1 MSRKII
7 SILIVISMLLCLV
20 SCKKTDTPSS
30 QGGDETK
37 DEQHIIKATNLMA
50 GYEAEGALGNEADEG
65 FIKNQITLALKLFKA
80 SANESNGENV
90 LISPLSIQLA
100 LAMTANGANGQTKAE
115 MEALLGGN
123 ISLEELNRYLLDYV
137 SKLPTSEKYKL
148 EIANS
153 IWLKNGGIVA
163 SKDFLQTNKNYYD
176 AQIYDAPF
184 DESTVKDIN
193 SWVND
198 KTDGMIDEIVKQ
210 IDPNSI
216 MFLINA
222 IMFDAEWASIYS
234 THAIRNGE
242 FTSISGEKQTVDMMH
257 SAEHRYIELD
267 NATGFKKNYKLGKYS
282 FVALLPNEGVSLDE
296 LINSLNG
303 EELVSA
309 IKYAEMVTVNTSMPK
324 FSYEY
329 TLKMN
334 DVLKSLGMNTAFDD
348 ENADFS
354 KMGSSNGNIYVGSVT
369 HKTFITVDEAG
380 TKAGAVT
387 SVDMVGNS
395 APTEIKVVNL
405 DRPFLYMIVDN
416 QTSLPIFIGTLTS
429 VG

>member
-50 GYEAEGALGNEADEG
+50 GYEAEATLGNEADEE

-80 SANESNGENV
+80 SANESNGKNV

-115 MEALLGGN
+115 MEKLLGGN
-123 ISLEELNRYLLDYV
+123 ISLEELNLYLLDYV

-267 NATGFKKNYKLGKYS
+267 NATGFKKNYKYGKYS

-387 SVDMVGNS
+387 SVEMDGNS

-429 VG
+429 VE